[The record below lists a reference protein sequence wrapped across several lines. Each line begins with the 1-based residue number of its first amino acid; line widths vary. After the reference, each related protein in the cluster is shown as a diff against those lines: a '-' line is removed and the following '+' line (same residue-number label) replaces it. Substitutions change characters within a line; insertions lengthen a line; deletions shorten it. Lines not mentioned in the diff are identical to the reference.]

1 MKYEK
6 IYDHGQAAVVAHE
19 QNHRVIYTKSDETLQ
34 QYKFRIKLAIDL
46 NTRVTWGSS
55 QYKDVLPV

>member
-1 MKYEK
+1 MKK
-6 IYDHGQAAVVAHE
+6 HMIMPSVQAAVVAHA

-46 NTRVTWGSS
+46 NTRASWGSS